1 MFYYIF
7 EANKG
12 LELKSGGLKLKEQIS
27 FVSYSENFSKKL
39 TSLDSKIQNCT
50 LKSMVK
56 FVK

>member
-27 FVSYSENFSKKL
+27 FVSYSENLYFFSNKEN
-39 TSLDSKIQNCT
+39 QACT
-50 LKSMVK
+50 VISFILLAVA
-56 FVK
+56 